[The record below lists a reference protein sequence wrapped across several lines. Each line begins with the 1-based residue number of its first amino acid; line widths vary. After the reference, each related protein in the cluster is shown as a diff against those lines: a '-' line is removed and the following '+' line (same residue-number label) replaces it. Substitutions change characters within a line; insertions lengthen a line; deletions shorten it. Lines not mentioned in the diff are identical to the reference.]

1 MRITCFALAFVHSC
15 QVGVTRS
22 ARDLPVT
29 TVKCLQG
36 KVASCQWTIRRV
48 LPTPAHN
55 HLKIFSDLKIIGEKF
70 YPFQHTVI
78 SVGLSVAATHRAEA
92 YRADP
97 KVKNV
102 IIYLWCMINL
112 CQCRVNTKQN
122 VARIANAGSNADN
135 SCNKQTNATII

>member
-29 TVKCLQG
+29 TVNVFKWKSPLVNEQ
-36 KVASCQWTIRRV
+36 SV
-48 LPTPAHN
+48 LPSPAHN
-55 HLKIFSDLKIIGEKF
+55 HLKIFSDLKRIGEKF

-92 YRADP
+92 YRTDP

-102 IIYLWCMINL
+102 IIYL
-112 CQCRVNTKQN
+112 
-122 VARIANAGSNADN
+122 
-135 SCNKQTNATII
+135 